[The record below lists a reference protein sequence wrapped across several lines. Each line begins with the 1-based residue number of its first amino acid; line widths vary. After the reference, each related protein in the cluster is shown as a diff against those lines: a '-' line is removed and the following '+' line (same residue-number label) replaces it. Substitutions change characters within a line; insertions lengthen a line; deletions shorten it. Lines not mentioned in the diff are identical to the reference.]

1 MMKNEWFK
9 DIGKSIAIGL
19 LLFFSAVLYLM
30 LKKDMIHLHIFSE
43 NVIWLMGGYV
53 VGVIGIQCI
62 CSMKSIKKLEVLF
75 QGEAIAWWILL
86 GSLLW
91 MDIISLMPDYI
102 RGIAFANACVIVCI
116 LVGTYIE
123 VYFISKE
130 LNREDWK
137 RGFVIVEDLSS
148 KPRNEEEFFKSI
160 QCYCKKN
167 ALELEVLDYGMPAK
181 IKMGGLIYEADVM
194 EYCSLSDGIA
204 YALRFRVD

>member
-1 MMKNEWFK
+1 MTKNEWFK
-9 DIGKSIAIGL
+9 DIGKSIVIGL

-53 VGVIGIQCI
+53 VGIIGIRYI
-62 CSMKSIKKLEVLF
+62 CSMKSIKKLAVLF
-75 QGEAIAWWILL
+75 QGEAIVWWILL

-91 MDIISLMPDYI
+91 MDIVSLMPDYV
-102 RGIAFANACVIVCI
+102 RGIVFANVCVVMCI
-116 LVGTYIE
+116 AAGNYIE
-123 VYFISKE
+123 MYFISKE

-137 RGFVIVEDLSS
+137 RGFVIVEDLPS

-160 QCYCKKN
+160 LCYCKKN

-181 IKMGGLIYEADVM
+181 IKMGGQIYDADVM
-194 EYCSLSDGIA
+194 EYCSLSDGIV
-204 YALRFRVD
+204 YALRFRAD

>member
-1 MMKNEWFK
+1 MTKNEWFK
-9 DIGKSIAIGL
+9 DIGKSIVIGL

-53 VGVIGIQCI
+53 VGVRGIQCI

-75 QGEAIAWWILL
+75 QGEAIVWWILL

-91 MDIISLMPDYI
+91 MDIISLMPDYV
-102 RGIAFANACVIVCI
+102 RGIVLANACVIMCI
-116 LVGTYIE
+116 AAGNYIE
-123 VYFISKE
+123 MYFISKE
-130 LNREDWK
+130 LNKKDWK

-160 QCYCKKN
+160 QCYCIKN

-181 IKMGGLIYEADVM
+181 IKMGGHIYDADVM
-194 EYCSLSDGIA
+194 EYCSLSDGIV
-204 YALRFRVD
+204 YALRFRAD

>member
-1 MMKNEWFK
+1 MTKNEWFK
-9 DIGKSIAIGL
+9 DIGKSIVIGL

-53 VGVIGIQCI
+53 VGIIGIRYI
-62 CSMKSIKKLEVLF
+62 CSMKSIKKLAVLF
-75 QGEAIAWWILL
+75 QGEAIVWWILL

-91 MDIISLMPDYI
+91 MDIVSLIPDYI
-102 RGIAFANACVIVCI
+102 RGIVFANACVVMCI
-116 LVGTYIE
+116 AAGNYIE
-123 VYFISKE
+123 MYFISKE

-137 RGFVIVEDLSS
+137 RGFVIVEDLPS

-181 IKMGGLIYEADVM
+181 IKMGGQIYDADVM
-194 EYCSLSDGIA
+194 EYCSLSDGIV
-204 YALRFRVD
+204 YALRFRAD